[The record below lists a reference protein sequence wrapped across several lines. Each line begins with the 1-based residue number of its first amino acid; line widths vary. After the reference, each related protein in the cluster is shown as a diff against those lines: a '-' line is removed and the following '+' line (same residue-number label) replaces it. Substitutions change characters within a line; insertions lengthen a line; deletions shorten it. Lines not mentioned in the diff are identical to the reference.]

1 MTKKIINDD
10 AILAALLTSDTQ
22 KDAAKKAGVCEK
34 TIYNKL
40 SDEEFYSKYSK
51 ARKTL
56 VNKAAFQIQRALST
70 SISELRTIVEKGAKD
85 SDRISAARALLE
97 YGLSYTEL
105 AEIKRQIAEL
115 EKLTGKGDDNEI

>member
-1 MTKKIINDD
+1 MRKTIVNDD
-10 AILAALLTSDTQ
+10 AILAALLTSDTR
-22 KDAAKKAGVCEK
+22 KEAAEKAGVSER
-34 TIYNKL
+34 TLYNKMNNV
-40 SDEEFYSKYSK
+40 DFNIKYAK
-51 ARKTL
+51 ARKSL

-70 SISELRTIVEKGAKD
+70 SISELRKIVEKGAKD

-105 AEIKRQIAEL
+105 SEIKKQIAEL